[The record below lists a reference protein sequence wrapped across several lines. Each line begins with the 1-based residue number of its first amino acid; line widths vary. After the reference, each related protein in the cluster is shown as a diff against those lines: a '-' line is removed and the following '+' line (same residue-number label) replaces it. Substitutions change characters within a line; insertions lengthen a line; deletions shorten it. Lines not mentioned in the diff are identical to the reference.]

1 VRLRRDKL
9 GTVHDA
15 ALVMACHRFHW
26 LGSPATDRCAH
37 GGVTIR
43 FGDDVLVD
51 HADRD
56 WNLTAAGLMLLR
68 TLDADHTAASRV
80 GDQLVPCCGHAWFA
94 SGPADVMVIGCVY
107 GLDWEVRH
115 AAGHVALRF
124 DGRPDVGLSWTAWRD
139 AV

>member
-1 VRLRRDKL
+1 
-9 GTVHDA
+9 
-15 ALVMACHRFHW
+15 
-26 LGSPATDRCAH
+26 
-37 GGVTIR
+37 
-43 FGDDVLVD
+43 
-51 HADRD
+51 
-56 WNLTAAGLMLLR
+56 MLLR

-139 AV
+139 AVVAFCDAVQQFHDTSAPKAPVPREDAAGVAAFHAEWRHRYARAGAPGVGRGHQGKEDGA